1 MTTTRRKPVLAGT
14 GLYLQLK
21 ATTTNDKREFIL
33 FPKGIDSV
41 GNDASYGYAQRYVES
56 VGSSRWSVHSGN
68 LYRQPIS
75 YIKGYREITKE
86 DMSNEDFAATDAAVE
101 KANEQ
106 ARIREGRA
114 KPDSFT
120 DETKPDDFTTGLT
133 NGLKEMFIQALNI
146 PYDYS
151 KNEQPSRKK
160 FGWEVVML
168 SAIDITD
175 SELKQFASDER
186 IADSL
191 KNRIKKI
198 QEAKQIEANK
208 AQAVQA

>member
-14 GLYLQLK
+14 GLYLQFK
-21 ATTTNDKREFIL
+21 STTTDDKREFIL

-41 GNDASYGYAQRYVES
+41 GSEVSYGYAHKPMDS
-56 VGSSRWSVHSGN
+56 VGSSRWSVQSGN

-75 YIKGYREITKE
+75 YVKGYREITKE
-86 DMSNEDFAATDAAVE
+86 DMSNDDFAATDAAVE

-114 KPDSFT
+114 KPSSFT
-120 DETKPDDFTTGLT
+120 EETKPDDFTAGLT
-133 NGLKEMFIQALNI
+133 NGLKEMFIEALRI
-146 PYDYS
+146 PNYYYRD
-151 KNEQPSRKK
+151 EQQTSPKK
-160 FGWEVVML
+160 FSWEMIMA

-208 AQAVQA
+208 AKAI